1 METELIPIG
10 KAARFLGVTP
20 MTLRR
25 WEQSGKLIPHRTP
38 TGHRRYTV
46 AQVSEALGGSI
57 ASRALVWVSA
67 PAGIEPESVF
77 SCMTGAIFQERLM
90 RVERELAH
98 FPDTSETA
106 SLILAAAGEIGNNS
120 FDHNIGNWPDIP
132 GIFFAFD
139 RDHRSLVLADRGQ
152 GILKTLQQVR
162 PALASD
168 REALTVAF
176 TEILS
181 GRSLEARGNGLKFV
195 RKIAPLAGV
204 DVLFRTGNA
213 RLRINRKH
221 PDIRVEE
228 TETSFRGCLAIL
240 RF

>member
-1 METELIPIG
+1 METELISIG

-67 PAGIEPESVF
+67 PEGIEPEPVF
-77 SCMTGAIFQERLM
+77 YCMTGAIFQERLM
-90 RVERELAH
+90 RVERELSH

-139 RDHRSLVLADRGQ
+139 RDQRSLVLADRGQ

-181 GRSLEARGNGLKFV
+181 GRSPEARGNGLKLV

-221 PDIRVEE
+221 PDIWVEE

>member
-1 METELIPIG
+1 MSIG
-10 KAARFLGVTP
+10 KAAHFLGVSP

-25 WEQSGKLIPHRTP
+25 WEKSGKLVPRRTP
-38 TGHRRYTV
+38 TGHRRY
-46 AQVSEALGGSI
+46 AIEQMSEALGGSI
-57 ASRALVWVSA
+57 ASRALVWVSESK
-67 PAGIEPESVF
+67 GTEPDSAF
-77 SCMTGAIFQERLM
+77 YCLTGAIFQERLM
-90 RVERELAH
+90 RVERELARL
-98 FPDTSETA
+98 PDTSETY

-139 RDHRSLVLADRGQ
+139 RESRSLVLADRGQ
-152 GILKTLQQVR
+152 GILKTLQQIR
-162 PALASD
+162 PTLASD

-181 GRSLEARGNGLKFV
+181 GRSPEARGNGLKLV

-204 DVLFRTGNA
+204 EVSFRTGNA
-213 RLRINRKH
+213 CLLINKKH
-221 PDIRVEE
+221 PDIQVEE
-228 TETSFRGCLAIL
+228 AKTSFHGCLAIL